1 MVNFLKMVFH
11 LYIAEDTWK
20 YVLWNLKRKYKL
32 KLIFQDTTILQSLSF
47 MLFLFINKE
56 FFDLHNNQS
65 DCSHSS
71 VTRFL
76 KVGSKF

>member
-1 MVNFLKMVFH
+1 
-11 LYIAEDTWK
+11 
-20 YVLWNLKRKYKL
+20 
-32 KLIFQDTTILQSLSF
+32 

-65 DCSHSS
+65 DRSHSS